1 MALSPQNAVGTEGN
15 SVLRYLIDPKGST
28 FGVQAFSTG
37 VLSAFGHSPKIAIRI
52 FEGRVSFTVDG
63 NVLRDV
69 NLEVR
74 INTNSLEVADDISEK
89 DRQEIERQ
97 MHNDVLETDRFPT
110 ILFEWSGTASGN
122 EDLFWVKL
130 DGALTLHGVTHTLP
144 VSARVIVLGDSLRA
158 SGDFTVR
165 QSDYEIAIVKVAGGA
180 IRLKDEIKGMFD
192 IVARKQ
198 A

>member
-1 MALSPQNAVGTEGN
+1 
-15 SVLRYLIDPKGST
+15 
-28 FGVQAFSTG
+28 
-37 VLSAFGHSPKIAIRI
+37 
-52 FEGRVSFTVDG
+52 
-63 NVLRDV
+63 
-69 NLEVR
+69 
-74 INTNSLEVADDISEK
+74 
-89 DRQEIERQ
+89 
-97 MHNDVLETDRFPT
+97 
-110 ILFEWSGTASGN
+110 
-122 EDLFWVKL
+122 
-130 DGALTLHGVTHTLP
+130 LHGVTHTLP

>member
-74 INTNSLEVADDISEK
+74 INTNSLEVADDIGRCTTMSSRRI
-89 DRQEIERQ
+89 DFPQYSLSGPARQAA
-97 MHNDVLETDRFPT
+97 TKTF
-110 ILFEWSGTASGN
+110 FG
-122 EDLFWVKL
+122 
-130 DGALTLHGVTHTLP
+130 
-144 VSARVIVLGDSLRA
+144 
-158 SGDFTVR
+158 
-165 QSDYEIAIVKVAGGA
+165 
-180 IRLKDEIKGMFD
+180 
-192 IVARKQ
+192 
-198 A
+198 